1 MESMK
6 ASNDMK
12 MALLMNMQQT
22 MQNLVEN
29 M

>member
-1 MESMK
+1 MKSMK
-6 ASNDMK
+6 ASNDK
-12 MALLMNMQQT
+12 EMALLMNMQQT

>member
-1 MESMK
+1 MKSMK
-6 ASNDMK
+6 ASNDME